1 MNRFRSRVIAA
12 MLLLSFFGGMS
23 LRPGLT
29 RAQAEGGVS
38 QTDLSWELRT
48 ESLAQ
53 ELATLL
59 KDPAAGEA
67 QAAEKID
74 EIAQKILEDYTQ
86 QLRLDA
92 QAKRQL
98 WQRFKA
104 NLNARG
110 LAQFIQSK
118 KEGFIR
124 VARTQGI
131 PALATLVIEVLVNV
145 AGSWVATALGVP
157 QLIPVILSTPAFP
170 VVHPVNLALYRKW
183 QDAQFA
189 KKFGGKE
196 NYQAYLDLRRGVRR
210 ELQLRTE
217 SEVFATLLE
226 GNGEAVSVR
235 LQAPSASRRLGYLFG
250 MFSDDLTTASV
261 LHFLKE
267 EGVKTPFVDR
277 LARVK
282 SLDEPT
288 KLYLLL
294 NHLQLTLEDDLWI
307 GLKWRFHT
315 AFVDAKPTAV
325 TPALRAWLQEAAR
338 VSEPSELGRL
348 LKMAPSELSP
358 PAKWTFWYELILPRA
373 IENIALK
380 MEGDELKQL
389 RAASQET
396 WVLSQKHLVDSSAKK
411 YTDAELRS
419 EFLSRLK
426 GRQYQGVC
434 AELFRE
440 MAI

>member
-1 MNRFRSRVIAA
+1 MNRFRSRVIAG
-12 MLLLSFFGGMS
+12 MSLLSVFGGMS
-23 LRPGLT
+23 LGPWSEPA
-29 RAQAEGGVS
+29 RAEAGPAP
-38 QTDLSWELRT
+38 TDLSWELRT

-59 KDPAAGEA
+59 NDPAAGEA
-67 QAAEKID
+67 QAAEKVE
-74 EIAQKILEDYTQ
+74 EIAQKILDDYTQ

-92 QAKRQL
+92 QAKRLL

-131 PALATLVIEVLVNV
+131 PALATLVVEVLVNV
-145 AGSWVATALGVP
+145 AGSWIATALGVP

-170 VVHPVNLALYRKW
+170 VVHPVNLALYRRW

-189 KKFGGKE
+189 KKFGGKA
-196 NYQAYLDLRRGVRR
+196 NYLAYLELRKTARR
-210 ELQLRTE
+210 ELQLRAE
-217 SEVFATLLE
+217 SEVFATLMD
-226 GNGEAVSVR
+226 GKGEAVSVR
-235 LQAPSASRRLGYLFG
+235 LQSPSAFRRLGYLFG
-250 MFSDDLTTASV
+250 MFSDDLTQAAV

-267 EGVKTPFVDR
+267 EGVKNPFLER
-277 LARVK
+277 LALVK

-288 KLYLLL
+288 KTYLML
-294 NHLQLTLEDDLWI
+294 NHLQLTLEDDLWV

-315 AFVDAKPTAV
+315 SFVDAKASAV
-325 TPALRAWLQEAAR
+325 TPALRAWLLEAAR
-338 VSEPSELGRL
+338 VSEPSDLGRL
-348 LKMAPSELSP
+348 LKMAPRELSP
-358 PAKWTFWYELILPRA
+358 PAKWTFWFEVILPRA
-373 IENIALK
+373 IENVALK
-380 MEGDELKQL
+380 MDAGELKQL

-396 WVLSQKHLVDSSAKK
+396 WVLSQKHLVDSSSKK

-419 EFLSRLK
+419 AFLSRLK